1 MAHALSWSRAAL
13 ADLDEIE
20 AYIASQSPLN
30 AQRVIER
37 VFAAADKLR
46 DFPFSAR
53 MVPEWQ
59 DPQIRETLVHSYRVI
74 YRVGN
79 ATMEVVAV
87 FHGKRML
94 SAIADRFEEQE
105 QEAYVFE

>member
-1 MAHALSWSRAAL
+1 MAHALTWSRAAL

-20 AYIASQSPLN
+20 AYIASQSPSS
-30 AQRVIER
+30 AQRVVER
-37 VFAAADKLR
+37 IVAAANKLR

-59 DPQIRETLVHSYRVI
+59 DPQIRETFVYSYRLI
-74 YRVGN
+74 YRVDT

-105 QEAYVFE
+105 QGAYVLE